1 MWAQYT
7 EYIDGQHGARPRQ
20 LFLTKNDVLCREV
33 QRSFNNMGLA
43 WRKRHD
49 PNASTPKEVRAE
61 DRPKFLNSSEWLD
74 DLDIELLEEPHF
86 TKYELKQRFSN
97 HKDKDSVTTGIEPLS
112 PEENTDE
119 STAPNFCQE
128 MSFTIFRKLCK
139 KIRSGLGSHMN
150 YVIIWRDIKS

>member
-74 DLDIELLEEPHF
+74 ALNVELLGEPFF
-86 TKYELKQRFSN
+86 TKYKLKQRFSN
-97 HKDKDSVTTGIEPLS
+97 RKDEDSVTKGIEPLLS
-112 PEENTDE
+112 EENIDKRTT
-119 STAPNFCQE
+119 STFCHE
-128 MSFTIFRKLCK
+128 MPFTIFRKLWK
-139 KIRSGLGSHMN
+139 KIRSGSQMDS
-150 YVIIWRDIKS
+150 VIVWREIKS